1 MGKPFFTLEDFKI
14 SFSLFCCVYGVGTL
28 SMPKNYASAG
38 FVWATLALV
47 FMAFVNVYATVCISK
62 LLLLAPKSVRTFADL
77 GEFCMGKVGRFLIL
91 ITQMLACIL
100 VPIVFL
106 VLGGSISVIL
116 FPNSYGQVTWIILMG
131 LSLLPFCLTPTL
143 KEGAFAAAA
152 GSLGTLVAD
161 AIAVYLL
168 IDNMAPMSKGISI
181 PKPDVGFSQVASVFG
196 SLSLA
201 YGAGVVIPA
210 LQREHSEPTRMI
222 RAIVITLGTISV
234 LFLLVAV
241 TGVAYVGCQIP
252 GNLLFSISGTPTA
265 LSFTANR
272 GGVLLACMT
281 MLLHV
286 IIAFAIVINPA
297 FYILE
302 GWILGIHKHSFAE
315 VPEVEN
321 GFVSSSTPIEKDANN
336 ETTIVEHNDL
346 HDLDAKTYQQPGVY
360 PKVAALRI
368 IIVAACVAIACAWKD
383 NLSDLLDFAGASC
396 MSLCNMILPIG
407 FYLKVNWRKIGI
419 LEKIWCV
426 VAILVCLFLAG
437 YESWKNGKVL
447 FNPPAKSSGPAPW
460 DAVKFPYC
468 PAGSSYQRIVYTNVS
483 YHANFTR
490 ATTL

>member
-14 SFSLFCCVYGVGTL
+14 AFSLFCCVYGVGTL
-28 SMPKNYASAG
+28 SMPKNYATAG

-47 FMAFVNVYATVCISK
+47 FMGLVNMYSMVCVSK
-62 LLLLAPKSVRTFADL
+62 LFLLVPKSVRTFADL
-77 GEFCMGKVGRFLIL
+77 GEFSMGKVGRILIL
-91 ITQMLACIL
+91 ITQMLVCIL
-100 VPIVFL
+100 LPIVFL

-131 LSLLPFCLTPTL
+131 LSLLPVCLIPTL

-168 IDNMAPMSKGISI
+168 IDKMVPQSKGISI
-181 PKPDVGFSQVASVFG
+181 PKPDVGFTQVASVFG

-201 YGAGVVIPA
+201 YGATFVIPT

-222 RAIVITLGTISV
+222 RVIVTTMSLITV
-234 LFLLVAV
+234 FFLLVAV
-241 TGVAYVGCQIP
+241 TGVSYVGCQVP
-252 GNLLFSISGTPTA
+252 GNLLFSISGSPTA
-265 LSFTANR
+265 LGFTANR
-272 GGVLLACMT
+272 GGVLLACMA

-286 IIAFAIVINPA
+286 IIAFAITINPA

-302 GWILGIHKHSFAE
+302 GWILRLHKHTFVE
-315 VPEVEN
+315 QPEVES
-321 GFVSSSTPIEKDANN
+321 GFVASLTPDFEKDG
-336 ETTIVEHNDL
+336 EDKIVAEPNDL
-346 HDLDAKTYQQPGVY
+346 HDLDSKTYQQPGVY
-360 PKVAALRI
+360 PKVAALRTV
-368 IIVAACVAIACAWKD
+368 IVAVCVVIACIWKD
-383 NLSDLLDFAGASC
+383 NLSDLLDFVGASC
-396 MSLCNMILPIG
+396 MSLCNMILPIA
-407 FYLKVNWRKIGI
+407 FYLKVNWRKVGL

-426 VAILVCLFLAG
+426 VAILVSLFLAG

-490 ATTL
+490 ATAL

>member
-28 SMPKNYASAG
+28 SMPKNYATAG

-47 FMAFVNVYATVCISK
+47 FMAFVNIYATVCISK

-77 GEFCMGKVGRFLIL
+77 GEFCMG
-91 ITQMLACIL
+91 
-100 VPIVFL
+100 
-106 VLGGSISVIL
+106 
-116 FPNSYGQVTWIILMG
+116 SYGQVTWIILMG
-131 LSLLPFCLTPTL
+131 LSLLPFCWTPTL

-161 AIAVYLL
+161 VVAVYLL

-201 YGAGVVIPA
+201 YGAGIVIPA
-210 LQREHSEPTRMI
+210 LQREHSEPSRMI
-222 RAIVITLGTISV
+222 RVIVITLGTISV

-252 GNLLFSISGTPTA
+252 GNLLFSVSGTPTA

-272 GGVLLACMT
+272 GDVLLACMT

-302 GWILGIHKHSFAE
+302 GWILGLHKHTFAE

-321 GFVSSSTPIEKDANN
+321 GFVSSSTPIEKDVNG
-336 ETTIVEHNDL
+336 EMTVVENNDL

-368 IIVAACVAIACAWKD
+368 IVVVACVAIACVWKD
-383 NLSDLLDFAGASC
+383 SLSDLLDFAGASC
-396 MSLCNMILPIG
+396 TSLCNMILPIG
-407 FYLKVNWRKIGI
+407 FYLK
-419 LEKIWCV
+419 
-426 VAILVCLFLAG
+426 
-437 YESWKNGKVL
+437 NGKVL
-447 FNPPAKSSGPAPW
+447 FNPPAKRSGPAPW
-460 DAVKFPYC
+460 DSVKFPYC

-490 ATTL
+490 TTT

>member
-28 SMPKNYASAG
+28 SMPKNYATAG

-47 FMAFVNVYATVCISK
+47 FMAFVNIYATVCISK

-91 ITQMLACIL
+91 LTQMLACIL
-100 VPIVFL
+100 LPIVFL
-106 VLGGSISVIL
+106 VLGGFISVIL
-116 FPNSYGQVTWIILMG
+116 FPGSYGQVTWIILMG
-131 LSLLPFCLTPTL
+131 LSLLPFCWTPTL

-152 GSLGTLVAD
+152 GSLETLVAD
-161 AIAVYLL
+161 VVAVYLL

-201 YGAGVVIPA
+201 YGAGIVIPA
-210 LQREHSEPTRMI
+210 LQREHSEPARMI
-222 RAIVITLGTISV
+222 RVIVITLGTISV

-252 GNLLFSISGTPTA
+252 GNLLFSVSGTPTA

-302 GWILGIHKHSFAE
+302 GWILGLHKHTFAE
-315 VPEVEN
+315 MPEVEN
-321 GFVSSSTPIEKDANN
+321 GFVSSSTPIEKDVNG
-336 ETTIVEHNDL
+336 EMTVVENNDL

-360 PKVAALRI
+360 PK
-368 IIVAACVAIACAWKD
+368 KD

-447 FNPPAKSSGPAPW
+447 FNPPAKRSGPAPW
-460 DAVKFPYC
+460 DSVKFPYC

-490 ATTL
+490 ATT